1 MTMKVSL
8 EQAASILG
16 KSSDEVMYLVQ
27 SQKITAGV
35 DPDTLSWNFELD
47 KLLSLKTQLDEGVQ
61 SDPLFLA
68 E

>member
-16 KSSDEVMYLVQ
+16 TSPDEVMLLVQ

-35 DPDTLSWNFELD
+35 DPDSLSWNFDLEQ
-47 KLLSLKTQLDEGVQ
+47 LLSLKTQLDEGVQ
-61 SDPLFLA
+61 SDPQFLA

>member
-1 MTMKVSL
+1 MTVSL

-16 KSSDEVMYLVQ
+16 KSPDEVMFLVQ

-35 DPDTLSWNFELD
+35 DPDSLSWTFELD
-47 KLLSLKTQLDEGVQ
+47 QLLSLKTQLDEGVQ
-61 SDPLFLA
+61 SDPQFLA

>member
-1 MTMKVSL
+1 MKISL

-16 KSSDEVMYLVQ
+16 NSTDEVMYLVQ

-35 DPDTLSWNFELD
+35 DPDSLSWNFELD
-47 KLLSLKTQLDEGVQ
+47 QLLSLKTQLDESAQ
-61 SDPLFLA
+61 SDPQFLT

>member
-1 MTMKVSL
+1 MKVSL

-61 SDPLFLA
+61 FDPQFLA